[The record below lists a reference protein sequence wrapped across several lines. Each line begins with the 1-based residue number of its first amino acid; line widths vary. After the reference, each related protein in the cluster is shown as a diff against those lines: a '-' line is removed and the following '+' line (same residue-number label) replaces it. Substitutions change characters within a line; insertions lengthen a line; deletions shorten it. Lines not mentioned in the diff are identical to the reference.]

1 MPDIMDDVGH
11 TRRAQ
16 GRRATRLK
24 RSVTG
29 AGIGGTAEG
38 NALVTRRGHTIVL
51 AVAAHSMHA
60 ALMHAAAFWPV
71 LTSMVLAHD
80 NKGDDMAGLS
90 VSRVSVCQCRVW
102 VVATRC
108 APQQQHAARIAVQMS
123 DTGLRTGS

>member
-1 MPDIMDDVGH
+1 M
-11 TRRAQ
+11 
-16 GRRATRLK
+16 
-24 RSVTG
+24 
-29 AGIGGTAEG
+29 GGTAEG
-38 NALVTRRGHTIVL
+38 NAVVTRSGHTIVL

-90 VSRVSVCQCRVW
+90 VSRVSVCRCRVW

-108 APQQQHAARIAVQMS
+108 APQHAARIAVQMS
-123 DTGLRTGS
+123 DIG